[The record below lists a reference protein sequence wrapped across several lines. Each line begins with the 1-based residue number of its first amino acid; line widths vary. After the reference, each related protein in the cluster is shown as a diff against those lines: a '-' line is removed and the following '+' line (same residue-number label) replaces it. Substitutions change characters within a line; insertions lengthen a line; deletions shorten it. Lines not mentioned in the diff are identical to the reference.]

1 MPVTVQGEPT
11 CDVWG
16 QEAEARDDGVLE
28 ATGHRICDVAAIA
41 GTLDEAIATAYA
53 NIRRIRS
60 LGSYHRTD
68 VGRSLWPPGNG

>member
-1 MPVTVQGEPT
+1 MLIADAQFRVVCAHNTST
-11 CDVWG
+11 R
-16 QEAEARDDGVLE
+16 ADGVLE

-60 LGSYHRTD
+60 LGSYHRND
-68 VGRSLWPPGNG
+68 VGKSLWPPGNG